1 MDLRE
6 RLGNGM
12 RIARNNRGFTL
23 IEMAIVLIIIGIILG
38 AVVKGKDLIRSGEQ
52 KKVYN
57 KFINAWRTSYLSFY
71 DRTGKILGDTYNGSG
86 AGQDGKADTGAG
98 VSADPT
104 NAGRDDLIDGDSST
118 PPAYYG
124 LDQVGLTPP
133 TTNTDKAW
141 KYKYTDSQGGNHE
154 ITIAFHYDTTGKYNF
169 MSIGGAKGETADLP
183 NELAMALDTI
193 IDGEADGAA
202 GDFICYSPVCGRNTW
217 GTDPVANVAAAW
229 KMEF

>member
-1 MDLRE
+1 MDLRA

-71 DRTGKILGDTYNGSG
+71 DRTGKILGDENLDGQANSTSCDHLING
-86 AGQDGKADTGAG
+86 DTTA
-98 VSADPT
+98 
-104 NAGRDDLIDGDSST
+104 T
-118 PPAYYG
+118 PPYYG
-124 LDQVGLTPP
+124 LKSVGLTPP
-133 TTNTDKAW
+133 TTNAGNDCTYRYSDSEGGQHDVTITFDYNTNDK
-141 KYKYTDSQGGNHE
+141 TN
-154 ITIAFHYDTTGKYNF
+154 ILVINN
-169 MSIGGAKGETADLP
+169 IP
-183 NELAMALDTI
+183 NELGMAIDSI
-193 IDGEADGAA
+193 VDGEADGKNGDFLAYAA
-202 GDFICYSPVCGRNTW
+202 GSTTYTPTVDW
-217 GTDPVANVAAAW
+217 GTTPTDEVTAAW